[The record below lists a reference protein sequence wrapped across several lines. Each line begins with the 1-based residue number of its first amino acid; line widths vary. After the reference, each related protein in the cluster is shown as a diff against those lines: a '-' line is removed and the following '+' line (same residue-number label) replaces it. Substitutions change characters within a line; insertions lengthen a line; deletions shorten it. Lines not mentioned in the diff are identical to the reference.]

1 MGNLGNAKVISQQQ
15 IRNDVLANKQ
25 KIKPGHQLNDTAE
38 EAFAELDRRI
48 KRKLVRRKF
57 LYSIAT
63 AWIITV
69 PASALMSATIYFIL
83 SKLTSMA

>member
-1 MGNLGNAKVISQQQ
+1 MS
-15 IRNDVLANKQ
+15 NKLL
-25 KIKPGHQLNDTAE
+25 I
-38 EAFAELDRRI
+38 
-48 KRKLVRRKF
+48 VRRKF